1 MFVGQT
7 PSLVVT
13 EKVLRKTHLM
23 TLKKSYSIKLVVES
37 LQQSRVFAM
46 ARVLFTKLFTYYLL
60 DWVSERVLLLFMKG

>member
-1 MFVGQT
+1 
-7 PSLVVT
+7 
-13 EKVLRKTHLM
+13 M